1 MSSLGIIYERKF
13 IYRLCWL
20 TVTLETFEI
29 FALQGV
35 LRDRVSIDISVFD
48 SGLSASDPERLDIAG
63 REAHTR
69 ALHVR
74 HVSV

>member
-1 MSSLGIIYERKF
+1 M
-13 IYRLCWL
+13 
-20 TVTLETFEI
+20 
-29 FALQGV
+29 
-35 LRDRVSIDISVFD
+35 LRDRVSIDISVLD

-74 HVSV
+74 HAGV